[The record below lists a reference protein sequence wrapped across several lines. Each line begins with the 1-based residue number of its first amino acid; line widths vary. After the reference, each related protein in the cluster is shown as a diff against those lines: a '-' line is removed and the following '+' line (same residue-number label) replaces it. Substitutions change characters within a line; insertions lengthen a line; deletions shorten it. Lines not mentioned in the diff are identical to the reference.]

1 MCGIAGEVRFGNPPD
16 AAAVARATRAIAHRG
31 PDAESFFTEGP
42 AALGHR
48 RLAILDIAGG
58 VQPMTQDGVTLI
70 FNGQVFEH
78 DALREELRK
87 KGHTFQTRSDT
98 EVVLRAY
105 LEWGEHFAAHLDGML
120 ACALWDSRSQR
131 LVFSRDRMGKKP
143 LHYALSEGRIVFGS
157 ELKALIAHGAL
168 TRELDPEALV
178 QYLSSEAIAA
188 PRTLFK
194 DVKKLPPGCTAVFDQ
209 KGLRVFQYWELPAP
223 DYTSLAYQRSRP
235 STLGL
240 DASDAHLPSGDVHE
254 AAQELLKLLDGAV
267 ARRLVADVPVGVFL
281 SGGVD
286 STTIAALSA
295 RHKQPLDTF
304 SIGFQEASFDETPF
318 ALMAAEKIG
327 SRHQTLR
334 LSGQNCLDLL
344 PDAVDTLDEPMAD
357 PSILPTL
364 LLSRFTRKHVTVAL
378 AGDGGDELFA
388 GYDPFLA
395 HRPAALLARLPNAAL
410 SLFEKAA
417 SLLPSSS
424 KNMSFDFRVKQ
435 FLRGAKG
442 NPSLRHAQWL
452 AAFLPGESASIL
464 RDELKPFANEAIAF
478 GPVLE
483 DAARAQALG
492 VLPGSIDEALRF
504 YQQRYLADDIL
515 VKADRAS
522 MAASL
527 ELRAPFLDTR
537 VVEFAARLP
546 PHTKLSLSRTKVVLK
561 RAALGLIPEEIL
573 GRAKKGFGIP
583 VAAWIRGPLRP
594 LFEDLFSENN
604 LKSSG
609 LFDPPKVQELLTT
622 HLAGRADLRKP
633 LWTLA
638 MLLLWQRRWGGQT
651 GAA

>member
-58 VQPMTQDGVTLI
+58 VQPMTQDGVTLV

-87 KGHTFQTRSDT
+87 KGHTFKTRSDT
-98 EVVLRAY
+98 EAVLHAY
-105 LEWGEHFAAHLDGML
+105 LEWGEFFAEHLDGML

-131 LVFSRDRMGKKP
+131 LVLSRDRMGKKP
-143 LHYALSEGRIVFGS
+143 LHYALSAGRIVFGS
-157 ELKALIAHGAL
+157 ELKALLAHGAV
-168 TRELDPEALV
+168 TRAIDPEALV

-194 DVKKLPPGCTAVFDQ
+194 SVKKLPPGCTAVFDAN
-209 KGLRVFQYWELPAP
+209 GLRVFQYWELPAP
-223 DYTSLAYQRSRP
+223 DHTSLAYQRSRGFA
-235 STLGL
+235 LGL
-240 DASDAHLPSGDVHE
+240 GSSDAHLPSGDVHE

-334 LSGQNCLDLL
+334 LSGQSCLDLL

-395 HRPAALLARLPNAAL
+395 HRPAALLARLPDAAL

-464 RDELKPFANEAIAF
+464 RDEFKPFANEAIAF

-527 ELRAPFLDTR
+527 ELRAPFLDKR

-604 LKSSG
+604 LKLSG
-609 LFDPPKVQELLTT
+609 LFDPAKVQELLAT

-638 MLLLWQRRWGGQT
+638 MLLLWQRRWGGQP

>member
-304 SIGFQEASFDETPF
+304 SIGF
-318 ALMAAEKIG
+318 
-327 SRHQTLR
+327 
-334 LSGQNCLDLL
+334 
-344 PDAVDTLDEPMAD
+344 
-357 PSILPTL
+357 
-364 LLSRFTRKHVTVAL
+364 
-378 AGDGGDELFA
+378 
-388 GYDPFLA
+388 
-395 HRPAALLARLPNAAL
+395 
-410 SLFEKAA
+410 
-417 SLLPSSS
+417 
-424 KNMSFDFRVKQ
+424 
-435 FLRGAKG
+435 
-442 NPSLRHAQWL
+442 
-452 AAFLPGESASIL
+452 
-464 RDELKPFANEAIAF
+464 
-478 GPVLE
+478 
-483 DAARAQALG
+483 
-492 VLPGSIDEALRF
+492 
-504 YQQRYLADDIL
+504 
-515 VKADRAS
+515 
-522 MAASL
+522 
-527 ELRAPFLDTR
+527 
-537 VVEFAARLP
+537 
-546 PHTKLSLSRTKVVLK
+546 
-561 RAALGLIPEEIL
+561 
-573 GRAKKGFGIP
+573 
-583 VAAWIRGPLRP
+583 
-594 LFEDLFSENN
+594 
-604 LKSSG
+604 
-609 LFDPPKVQELLTT
+609 
-622 HLAGRADLRKP
+622 
-633 LWTLA
+633 
-638 MLLLWQRRWGGQT
+638 
-651 GAA
+651 

>member
-1 MCGIAGEVRFGNPPD
+1 
-16 AAAVARATRAIAHRG
+16 
-31 PDAESFFTEGP
+31 
-42 AALGHR
+42 
-48 RLAILDIAGG
+48 
-58 VQPMTQDGVTLI
+58 
-70 FNGQVFEH
+70 
-78 DALREELRK
+78 
-87 KGHTFQTRSDT
+87 
-98 EVVLRAY
+98 
-105 LEWGEHFAAHLDGML
+105 
-120 ACALWDSRSQR
+120 
-131 LVFSRDRMGKKP
+131 
-143 LHYALSEGRIVFGS
+143 
-157 ELKALIAHGAL
+157 
-168 TRELDPEALV
+168 
-178 QYLSSEAIAA
+178 
-188 PRTLFK
+188 
-194 DVKKLPPGCTAVFDQ
+194 
-209 KGLRVFQYWELPAP
+209 
-223 DYTSLAYQRSRP
+223 
-235 STLGL
+235 
-240 DASDAHLPSGDVHE
+240 
-254 AAQELLKLLDGAV
+254 
-267 ARRLVADVPVGVFL
+267 
-281 SGGVD
+281 
-286 STTIAALSA
+286 
-295 RHKQPLDTF
+295 
-304 SIGFQEASFDETPF
+304 
-318 ALMAAEKIG
+318 MAAEKIG

>member
-1 MCGIAGEVRFGNPPD
+1 MCGLAGEVRFGNPPD
-16 AAAVARATRAIAHRG
+16 AAGVARATRALAHRG

-58 VQPMTQDGVTLI
+58 VQPMTQDGVTLV

-87 KGHTFQTRSDT
+87 RGHAFQTRSDT

-105 LEWGEHFAAHLDGML
+105 LEWGEHFAGHLDGML

-131 LVFSRDRMGKKP
+131 LVLSRDRMGKKP

-157 ELKALIAHGAL
+157 ELKALIAHGAV
-168 TRELDPEALV
+168 TREIDPEALV

-194 DVKKLPPGCTAVFDQ
+194 NVKKLPPGCTAVFDQ

-223 DYTSLAYQRSRP
+223 DHESLAYQRSRP
-235 STLGL
+235 SALGL
-240 DASDAHLPSGDVHE
+240 DASAAHLPSGDVHE

-286 STTIAALSA
+286 STIIAALSA

-395 HRPAALLARLPNAAL
+395 HRPAALLARLPDAAL
-410 SLFEKAA
+410 SLFERAA

-464 RDELKPFANEAIAF
+464 RDDLKPFANEAIAF

-527 ELRAPFLDTR
+527 ELRAPFLDKR

-594 LFEDLFSENN
+594 LFEDLLGENN
-604 LKSSG
+604 LKLSG
-609 LFDPPKVQELLTT
+609 LFDPPKVRALLDT